1 MPAPHEKKRA
11 CRSLPSSIVLLVLMC
26 VYCTIG
32 HLLSPIMNTSK
43 LYTFEDKLK
52 NGRFFLWSHHP
63 LFSGNHPYQPN
74 NQQFYTIIYNTAAQ
88 QTVVIDEIPY
98 LLPPGAVVPIM
109 YRQHFRFEKP
119 EAVTALQFNRDFY
132 CVVNHDK
139 EVGCA
144 GLLFYGL
151 KGVIVLQPDGIIQK
165 KLDLLLE
172 VFKDEF
178 ETIDDVQG
186 NMLRML
192 LVRWIITL
200 TRIARIQCVPAGL
213 ESQGNLYDVVRQF
226 HTLVEIHFKTNHEVQ
241 FYAEK
246 LFKSPKTLTNQF
258 KKAGINPPLKII
270 NQRRVLEARRMLYY
284 TALSVKEIADELGF
298 EDAANF
304 TRFFK
309 NNTGTSP
316 SELRNTLRENDIGKN

>member
-1 MPAPHEKKRA
+1 MD
-11 CRSLPSSIVLLVLMC
+11 
-26 VYCTIG
+26 TG
-32 HLLSPIMNTSK
+32 K

-52 NGRFFLWSHHP
+52 KGQFNLWAQNP
-63 LFSGNHPYQPN
+63 GFGGNQPYQPD
-74 NQQFYTIIYNTAAQ
+74 NQQFYTILYNRSEM
-88 QTVVIDEIPY
+88 QTVWVDEIPY
-98 LLPPGAVVPIM
+98 LLPTGAVMPIM

-119 EAVTALQFNRDFY
+119 DSLIALQFNRDFY

-151 KGVIVLQPDGIIQK
+151 KGVIVLQPDAIIRK

-200 TRIARIQCVPAGL
+200 TRIARVQYVPAAL
-213 ESQGNLYDVVRQF
+213 QSESNLYDAVRQF
-226 HTLVEIHFKTNHEVQ
+226 HTLVEMHFKTNHEVQ

-258 KKAGINPPLKII
+258 KKAGISPPLKII
-270 NQRRVLEARRMLYY
+270 NQRRILEARRMLYY
-284 TALSVKEIADELGF
+284 TGLSVKEIAEELGF

-316 SELRNTLRENDIGKN
+316 SELRNSLRENQIGKN

>member
-1 MPAPHEKKRA
+1 
-11 CRSLPSSIVLLVLMC
+11 
-26 VYCTIG
+26 
-32 HLLSPIMNTSK
+32 MNSGK
-43 LYTFEDKLK
+43 LYTFEDKL
-52 NGRFFLWSHHP
+52 NDGRFYLWTNHP
-63 LFSGNHPYQPN
+63 LFAGNHPYQPDN
-74 NQQFYTIIYNTAAQ
+74 EQFYTIIYNTSQ
-88 QTVVIDEIPY
+88 VQTVWIDNIPY
-98 LLPPGAVVPIM
+98 LLPSGAVMPIM

-119 EAVTALQFNRDFY
+119 DSLIALQFNRDFY

-151 KGVIVLQPDGIIQK
+151 KGVIVLQPEAVIQK

-178 ETIDDVQG
+178 ETKDDVQG

-200 TRIARIQCVPAGL
+200 TRIARVQCVPAGL
-213 ESQGNLYDVVRQF
+213 QSQGNLYDVVRQF
-226 HTLVEIHFKTNHEVQ
+226 HTLVEVHFKTNHEVQ

-258 KKAGINPPLKII
+258 KKAGISPPLKII
-270 NQRRVLEARRMLYY
+270 NQRRILEARRMLYY
-284 TALSVKEIADELGF
+284 TGLSVKEIAEELGF

-316 SELRNTLRENDIGKN
+316 SELRNSLRENKIGKN